1 MNRKINRA
9 IYPGTFDPITN
20 GHLDILKRA
29 SALFDHVIIAVAD
42 YTSKEPLLP
51 LKERVALVKRVVDSE
66 KFHCPVTVEMF
77 KGLLVRFAKD
87 RGARAVV
94 RGLRAVSDFEYEF
107 QMALMNRH
115 QASTV
120 ETVFFMPDEKY
131 VYLSSSMV
139 KQIALLGGDLRAFL
153 PAQAIKTLKTKFHR

>member
-1 MNRKINRA
+1 MSRPIKRA

-20 GHLDILKRA
+20 GHLDIVRRA

-42 YTSKEPLLP
+42 YTSKTPLLP
-51 LKERVALVKRVVDSE
+51 LSERLALVNQVVKKQ
-66 KFHCPVTVEMF
+66 KFKCPVTVETF
-77 KGLLVRFAKD
+77 RGLLVRFAEKK
-87 RGARAVV
+87 GATAVV
-94 RGLRAVSDFEYEF
+94 RGLRAISDFEYEF

-115 QASTV
+115 QSSTI

-139 KQIALLGGDLRAFL
+139 KQIAHLGGDLKAFL
-153 PAQAIKTLKTKFHR
+153 PPPTIKALKNKFRI

>member
-1 MNRKINRA
+1 MSRNIKRA

-20 GHLDILKRA
+20 GHLDILHRA

-42 YTSKEPLLP
+42 YTSKTPLLP
-51 LKERVALVKRVVDSE
+51 LHERLALVNQVVKKE
-66 KFHCPVTVEMF
+66 KFKCPVTVETF
-77 KGLLVRFAKD
+77 RGLLVRFAEKK
-87 RGARAVV
+87 GANAVV
-94 RGLRAVSDFEYEF
+94 RGLRAISDFEYEF

-115 QASTV
+115 QSTKV

-139 KQIALLGGDLRAFL
+139 KQIAHLGGDLSAFL
-153 PAQAIKTLKTKFHR
+153 PAPTIKALKTKFRI

>member
-1 MNRKINRA
+1 MRRA

-20 GHLDILKRA
+20 GHLDILHRA
-29 SALFDHVIIAVAD
+29 TELFDHVIIAVAE
-42 YTSKEPLLP
+42 YTSKTPVFP
-51 LKERVALVKRVVDSE
+51 MNERVELVKKVVQKQ
-66 KFHCPVTVEMF
+66 KFKCPVTVERF
-77 KGLLVRFAKD
+77 QGLLVNFAKKK
-87 RGARAVV
+87 GANAVV
-94 RGLRAVSDFEYEF
+94 RGLRAISDFEYEF

-139 KQIALLGGDLRAFL
+139 KQIAQLGGDLTAFL
-153 PAQAIKTLKTKFHR
+153 PAPTIQALKIKFHR